1 MAVSIHEHCLH
12 VKYFSVVVAAYS
24 PQVVD
29 DLSTDGVALVGI
41 LGLMLVIV
49 YSAPRLL
56 RRR

>member
-1 MAVSIHEHCLH
+1 
-12 VKYFSVVVAAYS
+12 VVVAAYS